1 MTVRPMKYV
10 ESDVCGI
17 TYITTCIHYTDIIL
31 WRKRGQRKGIYLHL
45 KAIASKLI
53 RLTVIYKTPL
63 NVFVVE
69 KKKPSLNSLIG
80 RIFFI
85 LVLRYLN

>member
-17 TYITTCIHYTDIIL
+17 TYITTCIQYTDNIL

-69 KKKPSLNSLIG
+69 
-80 RIFFI
+80 
-85 LVLRYLN
+85 